1 MKLKLATRKTES
13 PGVESFIFKP
23 EEPLVWKAGQFLHY
37 VLNHKATDDRG
48 SDRWFTIASSPCE
61 KHVMITTRFD
71 LKRSSTFKKSLKALK
86 PGDSIEISDLDGDF
100 IVSDARKEYVFIAG
114 GIGITPFRA
123 ILKQAAHEGK
133 LLRVTLLYANRK
145 SVAAYKK
152 EFDAMTKQNPNLTI
166 HYLFSPQ
173 RIDKE
178 TVKEFVPD
186 LKKPLF
192 YVSGPEPMV
201 EAIGKMLQ
209 QIGVPKKRIKQD
221 WFPGY
226 PAE

>member
-1 MKLKLATRKTES
+1 MKLKLTARKSES

-23 EEPLVWKAGQFLHY
+23 EEPLIWKAGQFLHY
-37 VLNHKATDDRG
+37 VLNHEATDDRG
-48 SDRWFTIASSPCE
+48 SDRWFTIASAPYE
-61 KHVMITTRFD
+61 RHVMLTTRFAP
-71 LKRSSTFKKSLKALK
+71 KAGSTFKKTLKALK
-86 PGDSIEISDLDGDF
+86 PGDSIEVSDLDGDF
-100 IVSDARKEYVFIAG
+100 IVSDPRKQYVFIAG

-123 ILKQAAHEGK
+123 ILKQAEHEGK
-133 LLRVTLLYANRK
+133 KLRVKLLYANRK
-145 SVAAYKK
+145 TVAAYQK
-152 EFDAMTKQNPNLTI
+152 EFEAMARRNRNLEI

-173 RIDKE
+173 RIDKQ
-178 TVKEFVPD
+178 TIKEIVPD
-186 LKKPLF
+186 LEKPLF

-201 EAIGKMLQ
+201 EAIGEMLQ